1 MDDKK
6 NDAGKIMLIKE
17 EKPTPFLK
25 RVADLEKLV
34 KVLEKKLEAI
44 SKALKGR

>member
-6 NDAGKIMLIKE
+6 NDTGKIMPLKD
-17 EKPTPFLK
+17 EKQTPFLK
-25 RVADLEKLV
+25 RVSDLEKTV
-34 KVLEKKLEAI
+34 KVLEKKLETI

>member
-1 MDDKK
+1 MEKE
-6 NDAGKIMLIKE
+6 IK

-25 RVADLEKLV
+25 RVSDIEKLV

-44 SKALKGR
+44 SKSLKGR